1 MTNNP
6 EIQGVAA
13 KLIEKCSDIEKIY
26 LISNKISTN
35 GTLTSF
41 KLSLI
46 VKDEVE
52 SISELECRL
61 YMEVDSDMPYDIVL
75 YTRKEFD
82 ELKDDEGTFAWKIY
96 NSGAV
101 LYG

>member
-6 EIQGVAA
+6 EIQGVVS
-13 KLIEKCSDIEKIY
+13 KLIEKCSDIETIY

-41 KLSLI
+41 KLSL
-46 VKDEVE
+46 
-52 SISELECRL
+52 ISELECRL

>member
-1 MTNNP
+1 
-6 EIQGVAA
+6 
-13 KLIEKCSDIEKIY
+13 
-26 LISNKISTN
+26 
-35 GTLTSF
+35 
-41 KLSLI
+41 
-46 VKDEVE
+46 
-52 SISELECRL
+52 
-61 YMEVDSDMPYDIVL
+61 MEVDSDMPYDIVL